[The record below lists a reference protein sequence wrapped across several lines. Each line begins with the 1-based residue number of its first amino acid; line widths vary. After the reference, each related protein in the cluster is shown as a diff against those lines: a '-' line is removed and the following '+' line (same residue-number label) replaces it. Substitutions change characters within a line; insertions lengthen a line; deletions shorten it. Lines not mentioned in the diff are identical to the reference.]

1 MINANDQELERD
13 GMEHS
18 SIAIAE
24 RCKAILK
31 EHYGPNL
38 IGVVF
43 YGSRA
48 RREQDDE
55 SDLDLLVLLR
65 EPFNTLEEVWK
76 IATLLYPLQ
85 SEIDYVISAIPVPE
99 ADYDSG
105 AIQLYR
111 NARAEGI
118 VV

>member
-1 MINANDQELERD
+1 MSKDRASPTGH
-13 GMEHS
+13 GMSHAS
-18 SIAIAE
+18 LAIAE
-24 RCKAILK
+24 RCKEILA

-38 IGVVF
+38 VGAVL

-48 RREQDDE
+48 RGEHDDE

-65 EPFNTLEEVWK
+65 EPFSTLQEVWK

-85 SEIDYVISAIPVPE
+85 SEIDYVVSAIPVPE

-118 VV
+118 AV